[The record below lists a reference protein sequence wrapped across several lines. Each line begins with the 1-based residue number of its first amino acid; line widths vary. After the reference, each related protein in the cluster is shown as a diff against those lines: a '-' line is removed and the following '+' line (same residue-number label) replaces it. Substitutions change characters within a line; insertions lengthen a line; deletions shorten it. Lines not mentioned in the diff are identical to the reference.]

1 MSQTTYT
8 IERDAVHT
16 EYQYEVREQ
25 GQYDRNSVLSGQDYS
40 RVIDGYPTLEEAKAN
55 YPTATVLEEGQ
66 SSRISPWMRPSLD
79 YLPGEEWDDNMQMY
93 RY

>member
-1 MSQTTYT
+1 MSKITYT
-8 IERDAVHT
+8 IEHDA
-16 EYQYEVREQ
+16 EYDEYEVREQ

-40 RVIDGYPTLEEAKAN
+40 RVIMVYPTLEEARAE
-55 YPTATVLEEGQ
+55 YPQATVLGEGQ

-79 YLPGEEWDDNMQMY
+79 YLPGEEWDDNAEAY